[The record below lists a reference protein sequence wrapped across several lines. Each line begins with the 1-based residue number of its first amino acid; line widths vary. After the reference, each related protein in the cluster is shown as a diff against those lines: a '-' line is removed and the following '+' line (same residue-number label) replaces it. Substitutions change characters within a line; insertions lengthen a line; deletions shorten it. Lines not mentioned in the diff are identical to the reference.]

1 MNEQQEKKI
10 EYNPDFWN
18 IGGKKSRKNTGKKKT
33 KEENSNNLPND
44 NLSNDDLPND
54 NFINQLSQ
62 LTNIMQNNN
71 TSTPNWGN
79 LKDGK
84 LPTYR
89 TYYNINNKNNNNN
102 EKNNQTIESVN
113 TYSNSEP
120 IKEPYMLGK
129 NKKNRTTKIRIQG
142 KKSRRK
148 IKKYIRELDQ
158 QSLTDIKNDL
168 YNNCLIKCGTNT
180 PSDVLKEMYKA
191 SKLSGGI
198 KNKNSEILL
207 HNFYSTEEKDD

>member
-33 KEENSNNLPND
+33 KEDNSDNLPND
-44 NLSNDDLPND
+44 NLPNDNLPND

-89 TYYNINNKNNNNN
+89 TYYNINNKNNNQ
-102 EKNNQTIESVN
+102 KDNQTIESIN

-120 IKEPYMLGK
+120 IKETYMLGK

-168 YNNCLIKCGTNT
+168 YNNCLIKCGSNT

-207 HNFYSTEEKDD
+207 HNFYSTEEKDV